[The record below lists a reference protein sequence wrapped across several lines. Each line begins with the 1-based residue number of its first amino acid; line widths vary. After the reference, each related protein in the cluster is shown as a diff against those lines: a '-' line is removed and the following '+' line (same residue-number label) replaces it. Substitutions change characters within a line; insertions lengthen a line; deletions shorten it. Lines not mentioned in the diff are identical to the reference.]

1 MITFKKECYAVYVDT
16 DERSS
21 ALLGYFT
28 SPVDAERAG
37 TGKGWWGGNGRVSPA
52 TVTIT
57 IYENL
62 DEYEQGL
69 EDKLRKAAL
78 SKLTDQEKQILGL

>member
-1 MITFKKECYAVYVDT
+1 MIKFERECYAVYVDT

-28 SPVDAERAG
+28 NQTDAEKAG
-37 TGKGWWGGNGRVSPA
+37 TGRGWWGGNGRVSPA
-52 TVTIT
+52 TVSVSIF
-57 IYENL
+57 ESL
-62 DEYEQGL
+62 DEYEKGL

-78 SKLTDQEKQILGL
+78 KKLTDQEKQLLGL